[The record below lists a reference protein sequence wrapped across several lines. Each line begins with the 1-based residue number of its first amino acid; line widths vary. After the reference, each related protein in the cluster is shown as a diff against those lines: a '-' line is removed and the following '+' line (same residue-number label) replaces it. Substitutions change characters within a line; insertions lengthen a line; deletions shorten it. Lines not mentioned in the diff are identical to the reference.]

1 MFIIKLDAI
10 DSTNSYLRAS
20 ANVSLPKDFTVV
32 WSDLQTEGR
41 GQMGTQWQSQ
51 GGKNLTFSV
60 FKRNTNF
67 NIEERFVISMLVSLA
82 IYNCLRTFQIPKL
95 KIKWPND
102 ILAEEHKICGILIE
116 NIIKN
121 NALAGSVI
129 GIGLNVNQRFFDDLP
144 RASSMY
150 SLTGKLFDRDEV
162 LTALIGSLKQQF
174 EAVDNKTFKGIKKE
188 YESHLFRF
196 KKPSTFRALNGET
209 ITGIIKGVT
218 QDGQLRLLLEDDKI
232 EIFDFKEL
240 TLLY

>member
-1 MFIIKLDAI
+1 
-10 DSTNSYLRAS
+10 
-20 ANVSLPKDFTVV
+20 
-32 WSDLQTEGR
+32 
-41 GQMGTQWQSQ
+41 MGTQWQSQ
-51 GGKNLTFSV
+51 NGKNLTFSV
-60 FKRNTNF
+60 FKRSANF

-82 IYNCLRTFQIPKL
+82 IFNCLKKFQIPKL

-121 NALAGSVI
+121 NKLAGSII

-150 SLTGKLFDRDEV
+150 SLTGKLFDREEV
-162 LTALIGSLKQQF
+162 LAALVSSIKLQF
-174 EAVDNKTFKGIKKE
+174 EAAEHKTLDFIRKE

-196 KKPSTFRALNGET
+196 NKPSTFRTLKGKI

-218 QDGQLRLLLEDDKI
+218 KDGQLRLLLEDEKI
-232 EIFDFKEL
+232 KIFDFKEL